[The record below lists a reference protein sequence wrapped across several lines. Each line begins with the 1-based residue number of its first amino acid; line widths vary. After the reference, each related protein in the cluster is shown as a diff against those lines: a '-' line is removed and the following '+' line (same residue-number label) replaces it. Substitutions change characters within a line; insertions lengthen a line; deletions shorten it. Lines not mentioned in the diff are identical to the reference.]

1 MQRKVVVKQGYEVQ
15 LHKVTRKLRAILV
28 VFFHAN
34 SALLSCQW
42 EEALTEKQAE
52 ETAYHICETVKSL
65 TLPENLSGLVSC
77 SIGGAFA
84 PEEGTD
90 YRELFKSADRR
101 TYQAKRLG
109 KNRFLMEDMDE

>member
-1 MQRKVVVKQGYEVQ
+1 MVKQGYEVQ

-52 ETAYHICETVKSL
+52 ETGSACSCENQALALSL
-65 TLPENLSGLVSC
+65 PTCGAEACSWQPVDVSPASSTRRPSLPYGLVKHSC
-77 SIGGAFA
+77 
-84 PEEGTD
+84 
-90 YRELFKSADRR
+90 
-101 TYQAKRLG
+101 
-109 KNRFLMEDMDE
+109 